1 MKYNKFGQCYS
12 FHFIHGYCIKPEHV
26 CVLLPQQ
33 PRRPFG
39 ACIQQSVVEVW
50 LITGVGVVLIH
61 VAIVIVI
68 HSLGLLLA
76 MFSCFDLV
84 VFIQPLRLSELV
96 NFGTDESGKEF
107 FGETVVDFLAC
118 ALLAIEPCV
127 FVEEAMYIYTF
138 SALLVFVQ
146 LHAFKGSGA
155 TDELVG
161 ELALVAVVILVD
173 LLVCVAAII

>member
-1 MKYNKFGQCYS
+1 MKYKKFRQCHS
-12 FHFIHGYCIKPEHV
+12 FHFIHAYWIKPEHV
-26 CVLLPQQ
+26 CMPLPQQ
-33 PRRPFG
+33 PPGPFG

-61 VAIVIVI
+61 VAIVVVI

-107 FGETVVDFLAC
+107 FGETVVDSLAC

-127 FVEEAMYIYTF
+127 VVEWAMYIY
-138 SALLVFVQ
+138 LLC
-146 LHAFKGSGA
+146 
-155 TDELVG
+155 
-161 ELALVAVVILVD
+161 AVCLRTAS
-173 LLVCVAAII
+173 CPQRQRRHR